1 MPLEPYSRGAVWW
14 ARGRVEYNGAP
25 ITEYYR
31 CSTGASEEQGARDW
45 CQREEQR
52 VIRIHLLGEDPEE
65 KLITFAD
72 AVLQYDAK
80 PKEAAYLV
88 PITRKLGSMPIRDIS
103 PKLVRELGRE
113 LYPDCSTDT
122 WTRQVVSPVR
132 AVINNINDSESGIAF
147 RVRGYTPKEKV
158 AQDKKRKSTGR
169 KKYPPGSWEWLLRF
183 YNHAPPKIGALA
195 LLMFTTGARISQA
208 IEMHPHTHIDKENG
222 LVCIPGA
229 KGHDDRWL
237 KLPEKVMDVLTA
249 LPLLYP
255 RGYARKPEHLRLF
268 GYAGRGGPIKLW
280 NKACKAAGIEQISFH
295 PAGRHGFGQEMN
307 VRQRVDEKAA
317 GAFGGWS
324 DLNLMRNTYT
334 HAEDAQG
341 KVNQAMLRGL
351 HTAETNTGLKLRKE
365 P

>member
-1 MPLEPYSRGAVWW
+1 
-14 ARGRVEYNGAP
+14 
-25 ITEYYR
+25 
-31 CSTGASEEQGARDW
+31 
-45 CQREEQR
+45 
-52 VIRIHLLGEDPEE
+52 
-65 KLITFAD
+65 
-72 AVLQYDAK
+72 
-80 PKEAAYLV
+80 
-88 PITRKLGSMPIRDIS
+88 MPIRDIS
-103 PKLVRELGRE
+103 PKLVRELGPD

-158 AQDKKRKSTGR
+158 AQDKKRKSMGR
-169 KKYPPGSWEWLLRF
+169 KKYPPGSWDWVLKF
-183 YNHAPPKIGALA
+183 MNHAPPRIGALA
-195 LLMFTTGARISQA
+195 LLMFTTGARITQA
-208 IEMHPHTHIDKENG
+208 IKMHPHKHIDKENG
-222 LVCIPGA
+222 MVCIPGA

-237 KLPEKVMDVLTA
+237 KLPEEVMDVLTA

-255 RGYARKPEHLRLF
+255 RGYARKPQYLRLF

-280 NKACKAAGIEQISFH
+280 NKACKAASIEQISFH

-341 KVNQAMLRGL
+341 KINQAMLRGL
-351 HTAETNTGLKLRKE
+351 HKAETNTGLKLRKE